1 MNVMTL
7 PRSVA
12 AIEYKALR
20 LPATLLQSQVV
31 VRFLDEESKLR
42 LGFERALGGLDEKAG
57 ALLANPALSERGRL
71 LRRRSEILGKA
82 VALEAVADQRK
93 AAAEAT
99 LREGRKKADATRKK
113 AEETQRKGVQKAL
126 KEEQAEKARVEREAA
141 ARVQAE
147 KERVEQ
153 QADAKLAA
161 VTSQLDKQETRID
174 LTEKARTAAPKAQLE
189 DAVAQKK
196 AADAERAKAER
207 LAELAG
213 AERESRKAARA

>member
-1 MNVMTL
+1 MNVLTL

-20 LPATLLQSQVV
+20 LPATLLQSHVV
-31 VRFLDEESKLR
+31 VRFLDEDSKLR

-57 ALLANPALSERGRL
+57 SLFGNAKLSERGRV

-82 VALEAVADQRK
+82 VELEAVAGPRK

-99 LREGRKKADATRKK
+99 LREGRKKAEKTRTQAQK
-113 AEETQRKGVQKAL
+113 AQRAGVQHAL
-126 KEEQAEKARVEREAA
+126 REEQAEKARVEREAA

-147 KERVEQ
+147 KARVEE
-153 QADAKLAA
+153 QAEAKIAA
-161 VTSQLDKQETRID
+161 VTSKLDQQENRID
-174 LTEKARTAAPKAQLE
+174 LTEKARTAAPKAQLQ

-196 AADAERAKAER
+196 TADAERAKAER